1 MMKGCGY
8 TVPQKYFRKEIL
20 NHNGAAPPFTFIQ
33 KEEKIPYFTISSYL
47 YDASLYIMHGVA
59 IDGFFFPSKN

>member
-1 MMKGCGY
+1 M
-8 TVPQKYFRKEIL
+8 EL
-20 NHNGAAPPFTFIQ
+20 LLLTFIQ

-59 IDGFFFPSKN
+59 IDGFFFLPKTDFLSIKERNHPEKNICF